1 MAVGRGEFKV
11 KSHGSGS
18 PPVRAQRIARSLISS
33 TLENGRN
40 AHAAGGAD
48 RDQSALG
55 PGFIE
60 NFREGGDDASA
71 GRGERVADRKAASLH
86 VEFGPIDVAEGSR
99 QSQLVAAE
107 YGIGPG
113 FECAHYL
120 PRESLVDLVEI
131 EILTRP
137 SPVTHHP

>member
-1 MAVGRGEFKV
+1 M
-11 KSHGSGS
+11 
-18 PPVRAQRIARSLISS
+18 ISS

-40 AHAAGGAD
+40 THAAGGAD

-60 NFREGGDDASA
+60 NFRERGDDARA
-71 GRGERVADRKAASLH
+71 GRGEWVTDRKAASLH
-86 VEFGPIDVAEGSR
+86 VEFGPIDGAEGSR
-99 QSQLVAAE
+99 QSQVVAAE

-113 FECAHYL
+113 LERAQYL

-131 EILTRP
+131 EILERKVR
-137 SPVTHHP
+137 VTQHPGHGVGRRHEQALLLADVIHGGHL